1 MDDGRLST
9 TQKDIIR
16 DRENEFFR
24 DLAAEKQGTKAHPL
38 LHMIASHQK
47 LNSIGVPLHQLT
59 PNAFMRN
66 TNMEAKK
73 SPYEQPQ
80 ILVEYMGRASTHAYK
95 VKTANMN
102 KPRQVSQR
110 KRNSDGEE
118 TVVGGKNSSS
128 ATRHR
133 EFLSSS
139 LNAVNE
145 QLESTT
151 ISDISAQRMSDN
163 SRVVSDNSKELR
175 KTVQDGLHEHEQKC
189 CDDCTR
195 WITAFDIGSEDKK

>member
-1 MDDGRLST
+1 MVECREFSAST
-9 TQKDIIR
+9 TPKEGGPLSITREDITR

-24 DLAAEKQGTKAHPL
+24 DLAAEKQGTNVHPL
-38 LHMIASHQK
+38 LHMVASHQK

-59 PNAFMRN
+59 PNASTKNASVEPKR
-66 TNMEAKK
+66 

-80 ILVEYMGRASTHAYK
+80 VLVEYIGRASTHGPK
-95 VKTANMN
+95 L
-102 KPRQVSQR
+102 KPADLARPCQVSQR
-110 KRNSDGEE
+110 KKHSNGEE
-118 TVVGGKNSSS
+118 KLIGGKSLCS

-151 ISDISAQRMSDN
+151 LSDISAQG
-163 SRVVSDNSKELR
+163 VVSDSKQQG
-175 KTVQDGLHEHEQKC
+175 T
-189 CDDCTR
+189 T
-195 WITAFDIGSEDKK
+195 